1 MSCLF
6 PVRMFRVTGR
16 ADRDVTAEHF
26 DVVSFSLICSE
37 ETLRRR
43 FAQRG
48 SEGEV
53 SFEWL
58 HTPPHPGDG
67 VIRTDGKTV
76 EEITNEM
83 RRTIDGFV

>member
-1 MSCLF
+1 MSCPF

-26 DVVSFSLICSE
+26 DVVSFTLICSE
-37 ETLRRR
+37 ET
-43 FAQRG
+43 
-48 SEGEV
+48 
-53 SFEWL
+53 
-58 HTPPHPGDG
+58 PPHPGDV